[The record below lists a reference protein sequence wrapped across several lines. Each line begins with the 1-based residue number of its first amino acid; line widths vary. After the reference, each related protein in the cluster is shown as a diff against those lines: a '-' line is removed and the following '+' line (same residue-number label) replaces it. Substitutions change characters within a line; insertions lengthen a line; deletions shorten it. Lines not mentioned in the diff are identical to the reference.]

1 MVHGIGL
8 LIALVAGF
16 GMLAKLG
23 LMSSF
28 PGWAAGKLVIWFAL
42 GALPAPIYRMGKKS
56 MMFAPI
62 TVLIA
67 ALAAYF
73 AIYKPF

>member
-8 LIALVAGF
+8 LIVLIAGF
-16 GMLAKLG
+16 GMLAKLN
-23 LMSSF
+23 LMGSF
-28 PGWAAGKLVIWFAL
+28 PGWAVGKLVIWLAL

-62 TVLIA
+62 TVLLG
-67 ALAAYF
+67 ALAAFF